1 MSTSQASTTASRFA
15 SVSTTERSARDPLQ
29 KGWITGLD
37 VRIIAGREGPLALAT
52 LSLGAAAIHF
62 AVISEHF
69 TEYWVFGVF
78 FAALGWYQAIWAVL
92 YTLRP
97 GRMLGFT
104 ALLVNAGTVA
114 LWLWTRTVG
123 VPIGPN
129 AGELEPIG
137 APDVAATVFEAA
149 IVIGLLWYVF
159 ARRPASPRASTTS
172 PSRMWLLGGL
182 IVLVTTT
189 TALVLFLPSS

>member
-1 MSTSQASTTASRFA
+1 VASRFA
-15 SVSTTERSARDPLQ
+15 SVSTTEGSARDPVR
-29 KGWITGLD
+29 KGWFTGLD
-37 VRIIAGREGPLALAT
+37 LTIIAGREVPLALAT
-52 LSLGAAAIHF
+52 LSLGAGAIHF

-69 TEYWVFGVF
+69 TEYWLFGVF
-78 FAALGWYQAIWAVL
+78 FATLGWYQAIWAVL

-104 ALLVNAGTVA
+104 ALLMNAGAAA

-123 VPIGPN
+123 VPIGPK
-129 AGELEPIG
+129 AGKLEPIG
-137 APDVAATVFEAA
+137 APDVAAMIFEAA
-149 IVIGLLWYVF
+149 IVAGLLWYIA
-159 ARRPASPRASTTS
+159 ARRSAPPGASTTS
-172 PSRMWLLGGL
+172 PSRGWLLGGL